1 MKSDLNKRITS
12 IDVAR
17 AAGVSQSV
25 VSRAFDPNGK
35 VAADTRVHVLEVAK
49 RLGYQP
55 NAYARSLVMQK
66 ASIVG
71 IIVGNLEN
79 PFYPSVLMHFSEA
92 LRRQGRQVLLF
103 STKDEEEVSGALL
116 QALQYRVEA
125 VIVTSVTL
133 TSSVTQ
139 VLEKSQVPIFL
150 FNRTLEGVSLPSVSC
165 DNVAGGRLV
174 AETFLQAGHERFA
187 FIGGTPNTSTNRDR
201 RRGFLGRLQEV
212 GAPCTSV
219 ERTYRYDWGYEA
231 VCQLSKDKLEELP
244 DAIFC
249 ANDIVALGALD
260 ALRLEGVRVPEEVAV
275 IGFDDVA
282 EARRPAYS
290 LTTVRQPVEAMIEA
304 TLGLL
309 EEPTPETQL
318 LRGELV
324 ERSSSRPI
332 KEVVEAAG

>member
-1 MKSDLNKRITS
+1 
-12 IDVAR
+12 
-17 AAGVSQSV
+17 
-25 VSRAFDPNGK
+25 
-35 VAADTRVHVLEVAK
+35 
-49 RLGYQP
+49 
-55 NAYARSLVMQK
+55 
-66 ASIVG
+66 
-71 IIVGNLEN
+71 
-79 PFYPSVLMHFSEA
+79 MHFSEA

-150 FNRTLEGVSLPSVSC
+150 FNRTLEDASLPSVSC

-212 GAPCTSV
+212 GAPYVSI
-219 ERTYRYDWGYEA
+219 EETYSYDWGYKA
-231 VCQLSKDKLEELP
+231 VYQLRNTPEGIP

-304 TLGLL
+304 TLELL

-318 LRGELV
+318 LRGQLV
-324 ERSSSRPI
+324 ERSSSRPV
-332 KEVVEAAG
+332 KEVLEVAQ

>member
-1 MKSDLNKRITS
+1 MKRHSSKRITS
-12 IDVAR
+12 TDVAR

-35 VAADTRVHVLEVAK
+35 VAAQTRTHVLEVAK

-55 NAYARSLVMQK
+55 NIYARSLVMQK

-92 LRRQGRQVLLF
+92 LQRQGRQVLLF
-103 STKDEEEVSGALL
+103 STKDEEEVGNALL

-133 TSSVTQ
+133 TSSITQ
-139 VLEKSQVPIFL
+139 ILEKSQVPIFL
-150 FNRTLEGVSLPSVSC
+150 FNRTLENAPLPSVSC

-174 AETFLQAGHERFA
+174 ADTFLEAGHERFT

-201 RRGFLGRLQEV
+201 RRGFLERLQEV
-212 GAPCTSV
+212 GAPCISV
-219 ERTYRYDWGYEA
+219 EGTYSYDWGYEA
-231 VCQLSKDKLEELP
+231 LEQLSELP

-249 ANDIVALGALD
+249 ANDIIALGVLD
-260 ALRLEGVRVPEEVAV
+260 ALRLEEVRVPEEVAV
-275 IGFDDVA
+275 IGFDDIA

-290 LTTVRQPVEAMIEA
+290 LTTVRQPVGAMIEA

-309 EEPTPETQL
+309 EKSTPKTQL
-318 LRGELV
+318 LRGQLV
-324 ERSSSRPI
+324 ERASSRPV
-332 KEVVEAAG
+332 KEVAGAVR

>member
-1 MKSDLNKRITS
+1 MLFNADKRITS
-12 IDVAR
+12 VDVAR

-35 VAADTRVHVLEVAK
+35 VAAATRAHVLEVAK

-55 NAYARSLVMQK
+55 NVYARSLVMQK
-66 ASIVG
+66 TNIVG

-79 PFYPSVLMHFSEA
+79 PFYPSVLMRFSET
-92 LRRQGRQVLLF
+92 LQRRSRQVLLF
-103 STKDEEEVSGALL
+103 STKDEEEVGDALL

-133 TSSVTQ
+133 TSSITRA
-139 VLEKSQVPIFL
+139 LEKSRVPIFL
-150 FNRTLEGVSLPSVSC
+150 FNRTLEDALLPSVSC

-174 AETFLQAGHERFA
+174 AETFLRAGHERFA
-187 FIGGTPNTSTNRDR
+187 FVGGTPNTSTNRDR
-201 RRGFLGRLQEV
+201 RRGFLEKLREV
-212 GAPCTSV
+212 GAPCISV
-219 ERTYRYDWGYEA
+219 EKAYSYDWGYEA
-231 VCQLSKDKLEELP
+231 ASQLLEKNIP
-244 DAIFC
+244 DAVFC
-249 ANDIVALGALD
+249 ANDIIALGVLD
-260 ALRLEGVRVPEEVAV
+260 ALRAAEVRIPEEVSV

-309 EEPTPETQL
+309 EHPTPRTQL
-318 LRGELV
+318 FRGQLV

-332 KEVVEAAG
+332 NVAGAVQ